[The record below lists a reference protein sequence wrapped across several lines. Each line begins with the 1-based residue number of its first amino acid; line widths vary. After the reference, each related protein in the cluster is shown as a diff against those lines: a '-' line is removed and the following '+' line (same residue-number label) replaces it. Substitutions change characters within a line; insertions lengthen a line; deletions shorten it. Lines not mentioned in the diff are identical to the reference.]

1 MGIAIIKIK
10 IMPESPDS
18 NLKDIEKNAK
28 EIIEKE
34 KGSNLRIEIEP
45 IAFGLNAVIAT
56 FTREETLES
65 DNLMEKLE
73 KIQEV
78 NSAEIVDFRRAIG

>member
-1 MGIAIIKIK
+1 MGLAILKIK

-18 NLKDIEKNAK
+18 DLNKIEKKAK

-34 KGSNLRIEIEP
+34 SGSNLRLEREP
-45 IAFGLNAVIAT
+45 IAFGLVAVNAL
-56 FTREETLES
+56 FTREETLDS
-65 DNLMEKLE
+65 DELVEKL
-73 KIQEV
+73 KNIPEV